1 MAEREGKV
9 AEVTV
14 QYYFNLHNHL
24 GRAVERNSMNTVHT
38 TFRVPLKAVPPN
50 RGFDVRSEDKLK
62 MSLSSLSGRNDGTT
76 RQDCLV
82 AKILFE
88 LSSLFCLR
96 YFKKMYNIAVVDK
109 QLI

>member
-1 MAEREGKV
+1 MLEAK
-9 AEVTV
+9 T
-14 QYYFNLHNHL
+14 NLKCL
-24 GRAVERNSMNTVHT
+24 YQVYQDGT
-38 TFRVPLKAVPPN
+38 TEL
-50 RGFDVRSEDKLK
+50 
-62 MSLSSLSGRNDGTT
+62 RNDGTT
-76 RQDCLV
+76 ERRNDGTTERRNDAARLFKL

>member
-1 MAEREGKV
+1 
-9 AEVTV
+9 
-14 QYYFNLHNHL
+14 
-24 GRAVERNSMNTVHT
+24 MNTVHT
-38 TFRVPLKAVPPN
+38 TLRVSLKAVPPN
-50 RGFDVRSEDKLK
+50 QGFDVRSEDKLK
-62 MSLSSLSGRNDGTT
+62 MSLSSLSGRNDGTTERRNNGTT

>member
-1 MAEREGKV
+1 LAEREGKV

-14 QYYFNLHNHL
+14 QYYFDFHNHL

-76 RQDCLV
+76 ERRNDGTTERRND
-82 AKILFE
+82 AARLF
-88 LSSLFCLR
+88 SG
-96 YFKKMYNIAVVDK
+96 
-109 QLI
+109 

>member
-1 MAEREGKV
+1 MLEAKTNLKCLYQVYQDGTTERRNDG
-9 AEVTV
+9 TT
-14 QYYFNLHNHL
+14 
-24 GRAVERNSMNTVHT
+24 ERRNDGT
-38 TFRVPLKAVPPN
+38 TER
-50 RGFDVRSEDKLK
+50 
-62 MSLSSLSGRNDGTT
+62 RNDGTT